1 MSEPVVTFSKSDS
14 IGYITMDRP
23 PVNSYEFEFIHEL
36 DVAINGANDDPEVRA
51 VILQSASEKIFSAGA
66 DIKAF
71 SANSPEVNMD
81 MVRAS
86 HKVLDKME
94 ASLKIF
100 IAAIQG
106 HALGG
111 GLEIALACD
120 LRFAAEGDYRLG
132 LPEVTLGM
140 LPDNGGTQRL
150 PRLIGASKALE
161 LMISGD
167 TVDPKQA
174 LELGM
179 LNRLYP
185 RDSLGRETAAFAEKL
200 AEGATLAITRIKQ
213 AVHKGLDMKMKDALA
228 WERNLAQPLFDSDDA
243 KEGFAA
249 FVEKR
254 TPSFKGH

>member
-1 MSEPVVTFSKSDS
+1 
-14 IGYITMDRP
+14 
-23 PVNSYEFEFIHEL
+23 
-36 DVAINGANDDPEVRA
+36 
-51 VILQSASEKIFSAGA
+51 
-66 DIKAF
+66 
-71 SANSPEVNMD
+71 MD

-86 HKVLDKME
+86 HKVLDKMA

-132 LPEVTLGM
+132 LPEVTLGL

-150 PRLIGASKALE
+150 PRLIGAGKALE

-167 TVDPKQA
+167 TVDPQQA

-185 RDSLGRETAAFAEKL
+185 RDSLGQETAAFAEKL
-200 AEGATLAITRIKQ
+200 AEGATLAIGRIKQ
-213 AVHKGLDMKMKDALA
+213 AVNKGSDMKMKDALA
-228 WERNLAQPLFDSDDA
+228 WERNLAEPLFDSDDA

-254 TPSFKGH
+254 TPSFNGH

>member
-23 PVNSYEFEFIHEL
+23 PANSYEIEFIHEL
-36 DVAINGANDDPEVRA
+36 ADAIDGANDDPEVRA

-86 HKVLDKME
+86 HKALDKMA

-100 IAAIQG
+100 IAG

-132 LPEVTLGM
+132 LPEVTLGL

-150 PRLIGASKALE
+150 PRLIGAGKALE

-167 TVDPKQA
+167 TVDPQQA

-185 RDSLGRETAAFAEKL
+185 RDSLGQETAAFAEKL
-200 AEGATLAITRIKQ
+200 AEGATLAIGRIKQ
-213 AVHKGLDMKMKDALA
+213 AVNKGLDMKMKDALA

-254 TPSFKGH
+254 TPSFNGR

>member
-1 MSEPVVTFSKSDS
+1 MSESVVTFSKSDS

-23 PVNSYEFEFIHEL
+23 PANSYEIEFIHEL
-36 DVAINGANDDPEVRA
+36 DDAIDGANDDPEVRA

-71 SANSPEVNMD
+71 SANSSEVNMD

-86 HKVLDKME
+86 HKVLDKMA

-132 LPEVTLGM
+132 LPEVTLGL

-150 PRLIGASKALE
+150 PRLIGAGKALE

-167 TVDPKQA
+167 TVDPQQA
-174 LELGM
+174 LELGI

-185 RDSLGRETAAFAEKL
+185 RDSLGQETAAFAEKL
-200 AEGATLAITRIKQ
+200 AEGATLAIGRIKQ
-213 AVHKGLDMKMKDALA
+213 AVNKGSDMKMKDALA
-228 WERNLAQPLFDSDDA
+228 WERNLAEPLFDSDDA

-254 TPSFKGH
+254 TPSFNGH